1 MKTKSLIITLLVAM
15 PIMATESYN
24 EPSQHRWSA
33 SFGGIEF
40 TDPVFEGYKFEGVS
54 FGLSASHAGYYKGS
68 HQKLSWEVYDYWTY
82 NIASNSTL
90 GSTNIAYLTGN
101 IGFGSYNHW
110 RPTKNFVLN
119 SGLIVEC
126 FGGIKSLTT
135 TDKASLDF
143 QTQLLLYSDIRYTW
157 WWQNWGLGISYKSY
171 LNVLGMMIEPNTPQS
186 LYALQKG
193 IDANDIYFT
202 SFHNRQ
208 GVKTDLALLFIFNNI
223 TLQTTFI
230 YDSHWWQLNQ
240 MQKSYTRKLTC
251 EIGVIINLKP
261 ILKTEAKT
269 LFF

>member
-1 MKTKSLIITLLVAM
+1 
-15 PIMATESYN
+15 
-24 EPSQHRWSA
+24 
-33 SFGGIEF
+33 
-40 TDPVFEGYKFEGVS
+40 
-54 FGLSASHAGYYKGS
+54 
-68 HQKLSWEVYDYWTY
+68 
-82 NIASNSTL
+82 
-90 GSTNIAYLTGN
+90 
-101 IGFGSYNHW
+101 
-110 RPTKNFVLN
+110 
-119 SGLIVEC
+119 
-126 FGGIKSLTT
+126 
-135 TDKASLDF
+135 
-143 QTQLLLYSDIRYTW
+143 
-157 WWQNWGLGISYKSY
+157 
-171 LNVLGMMIEPNTPQS
+171 VLGMMIEPNTPQS

-261 ILKTEAKT
+261 IIKTEDKT